1 MAGRRMALHFGK
13 LSEMPGR
20 PRQLCQRARSRHS
33 IPRPISSSKETRL
46 SGNGKIMMDPDT
58 VEAEEETKK
67 TGNMTPICLFH
78 QNFWSRQWQG
88 AEASALGR
96 RLSVLL
102 PTYFQ
107 DSKGLTVQA
116 NQSLVFVGAEEQS
129 SRVQARWFL
138 SFSHG
143 SSTQIFPVAD
153 TLLLSRSE
161 LYQHYLGRNFLLNK
175 PEYCKRSDY

>member
-13 LSEMPGR
+13 LPEMPGR

-102 PTYFQ
+102 PASY
-107 DSKGLTVQA
+107 
-116 NQSLVFVGAEEQS
+116 VFPGQQRTHSAGQ
-129 SRVQARWFL
+129 
-138 SFSHG
+138 
-143 SSTQIFPVAD
+143 PVAGFR
-153 TLLLSRSE
+153 RSWRAKLQGSGKMISFFFTRQ
-161 LYQHYLGRNFLLNK
+161 LYTNIPSSWH
-175 PEYCKRSDY
+175 PTSE